1 MHQFL
6 LDYKNSINRIQTD
19 NNELK
24 SYAGTLFNQMVK
36 KRDEAY
42 NLKNDICSIII
53 TKVTLFTSQI

>member
-36 KRDEAY
+36 KTQR
-42 NLKNDICSIII
+42 SIQS
-53 TKVTLFTSQI
+53 KK